1 MNSENTFYKENDL
14 VTLNIKSF
22 NKMGLTISNLGGKTV
37 EILGGIPQE
46 KVEVRLLRI
55 YPDKIISIVNKV
67 IESSKHRVN
76 APCVKFL
83 ECTGCQWQH
92 IEYKY
97 QLILKK
103 EIVVSELKRYEKLS
117 KVLVNS
123 TLPSINELN
132 YRNHSR
138 FTVRSKNSP
147 GEVGFINSST
157 RKFVKINECLLM
169 NRKINS
175 ILAEIQ
181 DNMDG
186 FSQVSIR
193 GSDKT
198 SSFLVQPNLIEK
210 EFSFESGQ
218 THYLERIFDR
228 EYNVASPSFFQV
240 NISQLENIINI
251 SKKLLDFDGSGTLVD
266 AYSGVGVFGSLFS
279 NFVDKVICI
288 EESASATIDGIKS
301 NGDLM
306 NIQYV
311 QKKTEHALLEFNE
324 EIKYLILDPPRVGC
338 HIDVLK
344 AVKRIKPSKILMISC
359 DPASMMRDLNILVS
373 DDFYSIDSITPID
386 MFPQTRHIECV
397 AILKLKNV

>member
-55 YPDKIISIVNKV
+55 YPDKIVSIVNKV

-138 FTVRSKNSP
+138 FTVRK
-147 GEVGFINSST
+147 
-157 RKFVKINECLLM
+157 L
-169 NRKINS
+169 
-175 ILAEIQ
+175 
-181 DNMDG
+181 
-186 FSQVSIR
+186 
-193 GSDKT
+193 
-198 SSFLVQPNLIEK
+198 PN
-210 EFSFESGQ
+210 
-218 THYLERIFDR
+218 
-228 EYNVASPSFFQV
+228 
-240 NISQLENIINI
+240 
-251 SKKLLDFDGSGTLVD
+251 
-266 AYSGVGVFGSLFS
+266 
-279 NFVDKVICI
+279 
-288 EESASATIDGIKS
+288 
-301 NGDLM
+301 
-306 NIQYV
+306 
-311 QKKTEHALLEFNE
+311 
-324 EIKYLILDPPRVGC
+324 
-338 HIDVLK
+338 
-344 AVKRIKPSKILMISC
+344 
-359 DPASMMRDLNILVS
+359 
-373 DDFYSIDSITPID
+373 
-386 MFPQTRHIECV
+386 
-397 AILKLKNV
+397 